1 MKRAEIFKANMQM
14 IREENLKG
22 ENAFTLGVNRFADMN
37 EVDFK
42 REKVNNMNTY
52 NMKTAS

>member
-1 MKRAEIFKANMQM
+1 MQK

-22 ENAFTLGVNRFADMN
+22 ENAFTLGVNRFTDMN

-42 REKVNNMNTY
+42 REKVNNMNSY
-52 NMKTAS
+52 NLRAASLG